1 MTSQKL
7 HEMLIGLYLELG
19 LSLQD
24 ALRAAEADLKQLA
37 SQLSAS
43 EMSSFFGSEGPFH
56 KQYLLQSRKSASSRS
71 DRLKFPTVGNLLSL
85 HQPTRD
91 VEQQAGEQFL
101 AEIGLVGYPGDNVV
115 QESL

>member
-37 SQLSAS
+37 SQLFRQRD
-43 EMSSFFGSEGPFH
+43 E
-56 KQYLLQSRKSASSRS
+56 LLFRQRG
-71 DRLKFPTVGNLLSL
+71 TVS
-85 HQPTRD
+85 
-91 VEQQAGEQFL
+91 
-101 AEIGLVGYPGDNVV
+101 
-115 QESL
+115 